1 MVECNRVVCWD
12 VAIVIV
18 YSLKGIAGS
27 LVVDKDLYVMIIG
40 MDRSVVGCESYLEV
54 KEIMDYVSVD

>member
-1 MVECNRVVCWD
+1 MVECNRVVCWN

-18 YSLKGIAGS
+18 YSLEGIAGS

-54 KEIMDYVSVD
+54 KEIIEYVSVD

>member
-1 MVECNRVVCWD
+1 MVECNWVVCWD
-12 VAIVIV
+12 VAIVVV
-18 YSLKGIAGS
+18 YSFEGITGS

-40 MDRSVVGCESYLEV
+40 VDRSVVGCESYLEV